1 MRKFATNLLFCT
13 SISFTDVWNIQNIW
27 KQNRLHISWNS
38 WILNGKDKNRKS
50 YLHSKSLCIRLDRG
64 FYLNLALYIVCLFV
78 FYSFFFF
85 FWRYTDNGNTWT
97 SLLSCRPISVVVK
110 ITYPYP
116 FRFPIACKRWTS
128 ALFRIISKWSEGTLL
143 QIRSNYIKYIIVVV
157 VDTEFVLSNF
167 HL

>member
-13 SISFTDVWNIQNIW
+13 SIIFTDVWNIQNIW

-85 FWRYTDNGNTWT
+85 FDVTQIMVIHELVCCHAGPFLWLWKLHIHIPSDSQLRVNAELVP
-97 SLLSCRPISVVVK
+97 SLELFQSDLRGRCYK
-110 ITYPYP
+110 LDLIT
-116 FRFPIACKRWTS
+116 
-128 ALFRIISKWSEGTLL
+128 
-143 QIRSNYIKYIIVVV
+143 
-157 VDTEFVLSNF
+157 
-167 HL
+167 